1 MDLKSSYVLAVAEH
15 LSFVSAFLGG
25 VSATILFSL
34 IIFSSSSRL
43 VSLVIAASALAAC
56 SLLVAVVA
64 SWRLSIGLHPDLP
77 FVADPKKLIVLWHSM
92 ISGYSLG
99 LMSLISCIG
108 LSGWIRSKRLGI
120 ITSMIAVIAILFF
133 LTTSIYSR

>member
-1 MDLKSSYVLAVAEH
+1 MELKSSYVLAVAEH

-34 IIFSSSSRL
+34 IIFSSPKRT

-56 SLLVAVVA
+56 SLLVAVISA
-64 SWRLSIGLHPDLP
+64 WRLSIGLHPDLP
-77 FVADPKKLIVLWHSM
+77 FDPDPNKLHILWNSM

-99 LMSLISCIG
+99 ILSLICCIG
-108 LSGWIRSKRLGI
+108 LSGWIRSKKLGI
-120 ITSMIAVIAILFF
+120 ITSIIAIIVIIFF
-133 LTTSIYSR
+133 LSTSIYSR